1 MVDRD
6 VFETCDRDD
15 CEATTLPHEEFC
27 PDHDPDVPAS
37 DGSTSDSPLTINGGE
52 GDDYPPAEE
61 Q

>member
-1 MVDRD
+1 MVNRD
-6 VFETCDRDD
+6 VLGTCNSDG

-37 DGSTSDSPLTINGGE
+37 DGDTSDGPLAINGGE
-52 GDDYPPAEE
+52 GDDYTPAEE